1 MLLLPTT
8 RRAKEWMEGREGG
21 FVILFIFLFTFCA
34 SRTGGAMLFTRASPP
49 CVCALLT
56 VCTQQL
62 AKGRRV
68 WGGRGEGRADCHTDR
83 PSGPRRGRE
92 VAVVVVVVGGA
103 NILPAWPL
111 GRAVCPRFSASLM
124 RLIGS
129 ESRRKARLNCIP
141 FITRPYKSAIICIR
155 LHIQLRSG

>member
-8 RRAKEWMEGREGG
+8 RQVKEGWRGG
-21 FVILFIFLFTFCA
+21 KGGLLFFLFLFFLPDRRRDAFYACEPA
-34 SRTGGAMLFTRASPP
+34 VRVRTLDSLHAAVRERTSGLGW
-49 CVCALLT
+49 
-56 VCTQQL
+56 
-62 AKGRRV
+62 V
-68 WGGRGEGRADCHTDR
+68 WGGQTVTPTDR
-83 PSGPRRGRE
+83 
-92 VAVVVVVVGGA
+92 VAPVEGERWLWWGA

-141 FITRPYKSAIICIR
+141 FITRPHKSAIICIR
-155 LHIQLRSG
+155 LHIRLRSG

>member
-8 RRAKEWMEGREGG
+8 RQAKEGWRGG
-21 FVILFIFLFTFCA
+21 KGGLLFFYFHFCLCKPDRRRDA
-34 SRTGGAMLFTRASPP
+34 FYACEPAVRVRNLDSLHAAVSERTSGLGW
-49 CVCALLT
+49 
-56 VCTQQL
+56 
-62 AKGRRV
+62 V
-68 WGGRGEGRADCHTDR
+68 WGGHTVTPTDR
-83 PSGPRRGRE
+83 
-92 VAVVVVVVGGA
+92 VVPVEGERWPWLWWGA

-129 ESRRKARLNCIP
+129 ESRRKTRLNCIP